1 MKLTS
6 LDQCCDKIPE
16 AGLIEV
22 NLFTEAEDIQTIK
35 HDLNNKISKFNQIHY
50 LVSNDRMETMK
61 CLFACN
67 PQMEKNPITKDTEIH
82 SVTVSF

>member
-35 HDLNNKISKFNQIHY
+35 HDLNKKISKFNKIHY
-50 LVSNDRMETMK
+50 LVSNDRRMK
-61 CLFACN
+61 TGHRLNDTKVHFQSFA
-67 PQMEKNPITKDTEIH
+67 H
-82 SVTVSF
+82 SILGGAC